1 MRTLAALTAVL
12 AAALGLA
19 AAPAPVADHSGR
31 YAVLIGGVDDPSAPQ
46 MFSDD
51 FNRFQTGLKAR
62 GWSVRTV
69 FGNSAGGK
77 VTDAAPSDLD
87 TVNRTLDDAIAHA
100 KSGDEVLIFIHTH
113 GGPAKSDKV
122 AGHEVVISGGR
133 FDTATLRPR
142 LDTLSARG
150 VKTAFVDLS
159 CFSGTS
165 QSLNNAQSEIAAP
178 PRPGTS
184 NLACIATLAAP
195 DYVSVC
201 SGAYRAQS
209 FTRAFTELPKAP
221 TDLESQFLKA
231 RAADDSGVNVPYISS
246 LDAPEA
252 QIFWDIIAQSDPS
265 GEYLLTEL
273 KPGRHQT
280 CTLCAMPARIN
291 ADIRDLRK
299 TVSVEAM
306 KPMEPQLAAY
316 VDTVRRETTAYLAFS
331 AAVAKVYPKGWR
343 LPGALAPFDQ
353 ASLADLQDIAD
364 LLDDGHVETAEVS
377 PQMKKEL
384 IAALP
389 QRRQLDAALD
399 TIGNLPGSEALG
411 REQKRLDAQAHVLL
425 AHEHALYGAMAAR
438 HDDQC
443 KGFAF

>member
-1 MRTLAALTAVL
+1 MRTLAALTAAL
-12 AAALGLA
+12 AFIATPAAL
-19 AAPAPVADHSGR
+19 PDHPGR
-31 YAVLIGGVDDPSAPQ
+31 YAVLIGGTDDPSAPQ
-46 MFSDD
+46 MFSND

-69 FGNSAGGK
+69 FGNSTDGK
-77 VTDAAPSDLD
+77 VTDAAPSDID

-113 GGPAKSDKV
+113 GSPARSDSV
-122 AGHEVVISGGR
+122 PGHEVVISGGR
-133 FDTATLRPR
+133 FDTASLRPR
-142 LDTLSARG
+142 LETLSQRG

-165 QSLNNAQSEIAAP
+165 QALNTAQSAP
-178 PRPGTS
+178 ATAHPA

-209 FTRAFTELPKAP
+209 FTRAFTDLPQGA

-246 LDAPEA
+246 RDAPEA

-265 GEYLLTEL
+265 GEYLLTDI
-273 KPGRHQT
+273 KPGGRQR
-280 CTLCAMPARIN
+280 CELCAIPARL
-291 ADIRDLRK
+291 DGDVRDLRK
-299 TVSVEAM
+299 TLSPAAV
-306 KPMEPQLAAY
+306 KPIEPYLKAY
-316 VDTVRRETTAYLAFS
+316 VETVRRETTAYLAFS
-331 AAVAKVYPKGWR
+331 AAVTKAYPKGWR
-343 LPGALAPFDQ
+343 LPGALAPFNQ
-353 ASLADLQDIAD
+353 ANLADLQDIAS
-364 LLDDGHVETAEVS
+364 LLDEGHLDTADVS

-389 QRRQLDAALD
+389 QKRQLDAALD
-399 TIGNLPGSEALG
+399 AIGNLPAWGTLSH
-411 REQKRLDAQAHVLL
+411 EQQMLDAQAHVLL
-425 AHEHALYGAMAAR
+425 AHEHALYSATNKP

-443 KGFAF
+443 KGFTF